1 MINKFEDQ
9 RNEFKIKLTD
19 NLEKVVISFL
29 NADGGNIFIGVDDK
43 GNILGLKGNIDYLQR
58 TIKDRIKDNIRPS
71 TMGLFDVAVLE
82 ENNKKYLKIIVAK
95 GYEKPYYLKGMGMS
109 PDSCFI
115 RVGSSIESMNEEN
128 ILNLFSKR
136 VRNSLKNIKSPLKDL
151 EFKTLKIYYEEK
163 GHEINDNFL
172 KKLDLYTDNKEYN
185 NIAYLLSDNNHVSV
199 QFAKYS
205 GTDVY
210 DLIENEDYGFKSLI
224 KITDNILN
232 KIMLENKTILNS
244 AEQEEKKSKCM
255 ITML

>member
-1 MINKFEDQ
+1 MASNVFFSNFWPRLI
-9 RNEFKIKLTD
+9 TS
-19 NLEKVVISFL
+19 SF
-29 NADGGNIFIGVDDK
+29 I
-43 GNILGLKGNIDYLQR
+43 
-58 TIKDRIKDNIRPS
+58 
-71 TMGLFDVAVLE
+71 
-82 ENNKKYLKIIVAK
+82 
-95 GYEKPYYLKGMGMS
+95 
-109 PDSCFI
+109 
-115 RVGSSIESMNEEN
+115 

-151 EFKTLKIYYEEK
+151 EIKTLKIYYEEK

-185 NIAYLLSDNNHVSV
+185 YIAYLLSDNNHVSV